1 MNKTYAG
8 LSLLLLA
15 ACTQPSSLKE
25 IRTIES
31 VATIED
37 AYKVS
42 QKYPVI
48 RLQELNS
55 AKDTSALSQQL
66 FKLKQ
71 GDTATINGTYYKIV
85 RDTGDFTFR
94 ASYVYLDAARLSQ
107 EKIDSLRKL
116 IKEQAEAGK
125 PFEELVDKYNMDEN
139 NKKHGDTGPFQA
151 GMMVKPFEDAVRA
164 HQKNEIFYVDVP
176 EKKWYYV
183 VKKTTDNEGETI
195 RVILSVK
202 KAG

>member
-1 MNKTYAG
+1 MNKVYAA

-25 IRTIES
+25 IRTIENVS
-31 VATIED
+31 TIED
-37 AYKVS
+37 AYKIA

-55 AKDTSALSQQL
+55 AKDTSTLAQQL

-71 GDTATINGTYYKIV
+71 GDTATIDGHYYKIV
-85 RDTGDFTFR
+85 KDTGDFTFR
-94 ASYVYLDAARLSQ
+94 ASYVYLDGARLSSS
-107 EKIDSLRKL
+107 KIDSLRTL
-116 IKEQAEAGK
+116 IKAQAEAGK

-151 GMMVKPFEDAVRA
+151 GMMVKPFEDAVRK
-164 HQKNEIFYVDVP
+164 HQKGDIFYVDVP
-176 EKKWYYV
+176 EKDWYYV

-202 KAG
+202 QAR